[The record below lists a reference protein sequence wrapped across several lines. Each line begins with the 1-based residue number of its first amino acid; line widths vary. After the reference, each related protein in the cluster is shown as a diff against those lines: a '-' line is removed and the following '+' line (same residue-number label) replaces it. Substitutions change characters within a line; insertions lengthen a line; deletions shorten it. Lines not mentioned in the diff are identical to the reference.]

1 MCLYCGGSCARSG
14 DMLLISLAADVGL
27 AIVKVQSIQAARK
40 RKDAGTGQ
48 AKETGTESAPD
59 QED

>member
-1 MCLYCGGSCARSG
+1 MCLFCGGSCAGSG
-14 DMLLISLAADVGL
+14 DMLLVSLAADVGL

-48 AKETGTESAPD
+48 GKETGTESAPD